1 MNASHLL
8 PDCEFLHEE
17 VLAYKASLL
26 CQETF
31 EVHCIICKMC
41 ITRFLFA
48 LELLKFK
55 KKMPEENPIRDCDRN
70 KKATN

>member
-8 PDCEFLHEE
+8 PDCKFLHEE

-26 CQETF
+26 SQETF

-48 LELLKFK
+48 LELLKFYK
-55 KKMPEENPIRDCDRN
+55 NAREKSD
-70 KKATN
+70 T

>member
-26 CQETF
+26 SQETF

-41 ITRFLFA
+41 ITRHYV
-48 LELLKFK
+48 
-55 KKMPEENPIRDCDRN
+55 PRGQ
-70 KKATN
+70 T

>member
-8 PDCEFLHEE
+8 PDLHEFLPEE

-26 CQETF
+26 SQETF

-48 LELLKFK
+48 LELLKSK
-55 KKMPEENPIRDCDRN
+55 KNAREKSDTRLRS
-70 KKATN
+70 K